1 MKEIKKV
8 QGSLESSQPLII
20 GKDTVYVHSN
30 VRKLTIEELKK
41 YNENL
46 TDEEL
51 EKIDMYEYDEIQ
63 YTKDEYIKV
72 QSNQITDLELAMI
85 ELYEGGTE

>member
-8 QGSLESSQPLII
+8 QGSLQASQPLVI

-30 VRKLTIEELKK
+30 VRKLTIEELRKF
-41 YNENL
+41 NENL

-63 YTKDEYIKV
+63 YSKDEYLKI
-72 QSNQITDLELAMI
+72 QANQITDLELAI
-85 ELYEGGTE
+85 VDLYEGGTE